1 MQSHSAVF
9 NLCATICGGGV
20 LSLPYAI
27 GQLGFVAGPLVLALV
42 AIITDASLQLLITT
56 ARKLNGLSYEDLAVK
71 TFGRVGEII
80 TVVLLFVML
89 LPSSVA
95 YLVLVADLEV
105 PLVEYLFNND
115 EALGPA
121 ARPLAM
127 AITLTAVSPFCFQ
140 DSLHALRFTSFISF
154 ASTLLLAGA
163 VILRATQCATGWGN
177 PPEECGAGPDQG
189 DSLGPKGVRQVLLAV
204 PVFATSFL
212 CHFNVLPVHNE
223 IYNAHHMRAIVHWT
237 IGIVLALYLLVGIG
251 GFYVGRERTCG
262 NVLLNFP
269 ADDGAMALGRAGLVV
284 TLSMSLPLLTV
295 PCRNTM
301 LRLMDLITC
310 DWTRGRRRRRS
321 SV

>member
-121 ARPLAM
+121 ARPLA
-127 AITLTAVSPFCFQ
+127 
-140 DSLHALRFTSFISF
+140 
-154 ASTLLLAGA
+154 
-163 VILRATQCATGWGN
+163 
-177 PPEECGAGPDQG
+177 
-189 DSLGPKGVRQVLLAV
+189 
-204 PVFATSFL
+204 
-212 CHFNVLPVHNE
+212 
-223 IYNAHHMRAIVHWT
+223 
-237 IGIVLALYLLVGIG
+237 
-251 GFYVGRERTCG
+251 
-262 NVLLNFP
+262 
-269 ADDGAMALGRAGLVV
+269 
-284 TLSMSLPLLTV
+284 
-295 PCRNTM
+295 
-301 LRLMDLITC
+301 
-310 DWTRGRRRRRS
+310 
-321 SV
+321 